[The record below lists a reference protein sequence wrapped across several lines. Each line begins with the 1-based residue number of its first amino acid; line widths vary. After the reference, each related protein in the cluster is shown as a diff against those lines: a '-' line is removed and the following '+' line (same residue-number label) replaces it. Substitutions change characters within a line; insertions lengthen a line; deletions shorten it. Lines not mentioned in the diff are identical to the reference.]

1 MGFFDFFKRKD
12 TSTTQNSST
21 PETSEAYKVIS
32 KYNEYTKLF
41 INMMANGNYAPI
53 AAYEKPTGEIIGY
66 LYVTKDESY
75 MLSVAQVIAEMK
87 AEFASRLN
95 KNTINSY
102 AIYYH
107 SLFDNDDDDHDIA
120 DDFHEPTAISV
131 ILKDKNKFSKTIAI
145 PYEFE
150 DDGFSVG
157 PMTDVT
163 NKEYKKVLE
172 TELEEGKDYFQERI
186 EREPKMIE
194 NEVGI
199 TIKTVNNG
207 KVGDFW
213 GGIFGFEFFRST
225 SPEKLYEYIAL
236 AQEEGV
242 SLRNDKVVSVR
253 ELTFDRLTLR
263 VVSEHKQMKTSFPTI
278 HTNYAIEVEHTQI
291 DEWENTNNLEA
302 IVHGSGRDTFG
313 IRYFATDYAINREKY
328 LQNKKHRMQLS
339 AIAYVVDIPTEEK
352 EGKGDVKFSDNFC
365 MYMPSQES
373 AEFGCFDFVGI
384 LEGIQEAN
392 YFNDSKHSGYIL
404 KVKLINNEE
413 IEDFFTIDM
422 FVNQKNMR
430 FSDLV
435 MGMKLTG
442 MFQLLGEIAE

>member
-1 MGFFDFFKRKD
+1 MGFFDFFKRKK
-12 TSTTQNSST
+12 TANAQHSSHT
-21 PETSEAYKVIS
+21 EPSEVYNVVS

-41 INMMANGNYAPI
+41 VNMMANGNYAPI
-53 AAYEKPTGEIIGY
+53 AAYEKSNGEIIGY

-75 MLSVAQVIAEMK
+75 MLSVEEVITAMK
-87 AEFASRLN
+87 AEFTSRLA

-107 SLFDNDDDDHDIA
+107 SLFDNDQNHTAANDDQ
-120 DDFHEPTAISV
+120 EPTAVSI
-131 ILKDKNKFSKTIAI
+131 ILKDKNGFGKTIAI

-150 DDGFSVG
+150 DDGFSIG

-163 NKEYKKVLE
+163 SEEYRQVLK
-172 TELEEGKDYFQERI
+172 TELTEGKDYFQERI
-186 EREPKMIE
+186 AREPKMMV
-194 NEVGI
+194 NKAGI

-213 GGIFGFEFFRST
+213 GGMLGFEYFRSS
-225 SPEKLYEYIAL
+225 SPTELYEYIAF

-242 SLRNDKVVSVR
+242 SLKNDEGVSVQ

-263 VVSEHKQMKTSFPTI
+263 AVSEHEQMRTSFPTVQ
-278 HTNYAIEVEHTQI
+278 TNYAIPIEHSQI
-291 DEWENTNNLEA
+291 DEWENSNNLEA
-302 IVHGSGRDTFG
+302 IVYGKGRDTFAV
-313 IRYFATDYAINREKY
+313 RYYATDYAFNRKKY
-328 LQNKKHRMQLS
+328 LENKFHRVRLS
-339 AIAYVVDIPTEEK
+339 AILYVLDIPSDEK
-352 EGKGDVKFSDNFC
+352 EGKGDVKFSDDFC

-384 LEGIQEAN
+384 LEGIEEAK
-392 YFNDSKHSGYIL
+392 YFDNSKHSGYIL
-404 KVKLINNEE
+404 KIRLINNPE

-422 FVNQKNMR
+422 FINQKNRR

-435 MGMKLTG
+435 IGMKLTG
-442 MFQLLGEIAE
+442 MFQLLGEIVK